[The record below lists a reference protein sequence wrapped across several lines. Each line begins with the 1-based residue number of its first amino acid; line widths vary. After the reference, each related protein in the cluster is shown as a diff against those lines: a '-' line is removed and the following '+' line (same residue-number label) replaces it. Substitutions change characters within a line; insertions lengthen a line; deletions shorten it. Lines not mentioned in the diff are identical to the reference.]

1 MRARHA
7 LACLVAVVAAGVL
20 PAGAAAQDGP
30 APPPSGDTAEAGGEL
45 PRLLV
50 RDPADPVSYVP
61 YAWEVPGLAF
71 PLLDHEV
78 TVRSTSEDNSQ
89 LAFIDG
95 NELGTF
101 RPADPG
107 GSPFFG
113 SGQPIFGLAAPP
125 VLPSRVL
132 RPLGTGDAGD
142 RFLGARPPI
151 DPTTVIPKLD
161 ETFDRSRESFAFIAG
176 VPPVPDRP
184 PSGSPAF
191 PLAEVVEADPTPNCR
206 DNDPACAP
214 PPDEPAPTTP
224 TNPPVTF
231 APGPPPTKPGP
242 PTPPGPPVTAPGTTT
257 PTTAPRP
264 PGTLPPTGTTTTTIA
279 PTTTTTTPPTGTTT
293 TTTPPTTTTTTSPTT
308 TTTTSPTTTTTTTVP
323 PPPPPPPPVVFVLAN
338 RVGST
343 DSVNKADFCLSNATG
358 GTANPNCEALFR
370 FGDPAAG
377 RSGYMRLGQQYP
389 VDLTLWNI
397 PDPSEHD
404 AVSLKG
410 FARSACT
417 STPTPVASANSLCKA
432 IKLKIERF
440 TNSTRGTLVQCVY
453 GDATGPGGC
462 GFANN
467 KTLYTFGRDHGPGD
481 GIELADPDGFPLG
494 RKSYLRITVA
504 IDDNGLQPNGLGA
517 DNHLIGQKADLVLRW
532 QMTSA

>member
-7 LACLVAVVAAGVL
+7 VAFVVATVLAGLL
-20 PAGAAAQDGP
+20 PTGADAQEE
-30 APPPSGDTAEAGGEL
+30 PPPPTGDSEL
-45 PRLLV
+45 PRLVV

-61 YAWEVPGLAF
+61 YAWEVPGLAL
-71 PLLDHEV
+71 PLLDHQV

-89 LAFIDG
+89 LTFIDG
-95 NELGTF
+95 NELGAF
-101 RPADPG
+101 RPANPG

-161 ETFDRSRESFAFIAG
+161 ETFDQSRESFAFIAG

-191 PLAEVVEADPTPNCR
+191 PLADVVEADPTPNCL
-206 DNDPACAP
+206 DNDPTCAP
-214 PPDEPAPTTP
+214 PPVQPTP
-224 TNPPVTF
+224 TSPPVTF
-231 APGPPPTKPGP
+231 APGPPPTTPGP
-242 PTPPGPPVTAPGTTT
+242 PTPPGPPVTTPATTT
-257 PTTAPRP
+257 PTTTPRP
-264 PGTLPPTGTTTTTIA
+264 PGTLPPTGTTSTTIA
-279 PTTTTTTPPTGTTT
+279 PTTTTTTSPTRTTT

-308 TTTTSPTTTTTTTVP
+308 TTTTPTTTTTTTVP
-323 PPPPPPPPVVFVLAN
+323 PAPPPPPPPVVFVLAN

-343 DSVNKADFCLSNATG
+343 DSADKADFCLSNATG
-358 GTANPNCEALFR
+358 GTDNPNCDALYR

-377 RSGYMRLGQQYP
+377 RSGFMELGEEYP

-417 STPTPVASANSLCKA
+417 STPTPVSSANSLCKA

-440 TNSTRGTLVQCVY
+440 TNAGRGTLVQCVY
-453 GDATGPGGC
+453 GDATGAGGC
-462 GFANN
+462 GFDGG
-467 KTLYTFGRDHGPGD
+467 KTLFTFGRDHGPGD
-481 GIELADPDGFPLG
+481 GIELADIDGFPLG
-494 RKSYLRITVA
+494 RKSYLRITVT
-504 IDDNGLQPNGLGA
+504 IDDNGLLPNGLGA